1 MSAVQHLISNVTEQI
16 SRNPMSLLRFILFLM
31 GLVVALSRRDVKDR
45 LGRLTGAG
53 WDKMKRTVGMGVKV
67 SYI

>member
-1 MSAVQHLISNVTEQI
+1 MISNMTNQI
-16 SRNPMSLLRFILFLM
+16 SQNPMGLLRFVMFLM
-31 GLVVALSRRDVKDR
+31 GLIVALSRRDVKDR

-53 WDKMKRTVGMGVKV
+53 WDKIKRTVGMGVKV